1 MACIEQTPGAAK
13 IRTHIY
19 PVEHRAKQ
27 DTRHVMAKQDFKFHT
42 PLRVRWMECD
52 AQGIVFFGAY
62 MNYLEVAESEYF
74 RNLGFSIYRLAEKG
88 FFDTAVVQLNVEYK
102 APARVDDMLDLFMRV
117 TRIGN
122 TSIAFQLEIY
132 LSRQTQ
138 SDQLLTTMETVHAG
152 YDAASGGTRP
162 VPNEIRGLVEHYE
175 STGRVLPLDGFP
187 ALAQAAA

>member
-1 MACIEQTPGAAK
+1 
-13 IRTHIY
+13 
-19 PVEHRAKQ
+19 
-27 DTRHVMAKQDFKFHT
+27 MAKQDFNFQT

-88 FFDTAVVQLNVEYK
+88 FFDTAVVRLNAEYK

-117 TRIGN
+117 NRIGN
-122 TSIAFQLEIY
+122 TSITFQMEIY
-132 LSRQTQ
+132 LNGQNARGRSGSEQP
-138 SDQLLTTMETVHAG
+138 LTTMETVIVG
-152 YDAASGGTRP
+152 YDSASSGTRP
-162 VPNEIRGLVEHYE
+162 VPDDIRLLVDHYE
-175 STGRVLPLDGFP
+175 STGQVLPLDGFP